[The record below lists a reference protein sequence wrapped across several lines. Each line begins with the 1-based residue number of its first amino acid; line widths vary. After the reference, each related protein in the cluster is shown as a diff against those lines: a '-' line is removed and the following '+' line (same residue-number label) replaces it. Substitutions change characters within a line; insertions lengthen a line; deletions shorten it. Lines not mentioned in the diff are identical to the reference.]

1 MKESGW
7 GKKEREWEKERV
19 KDTGRERERKAAGK
33 GEGRK
38 GGREQRNYK
47 IFQLVVTKLVS

>member
-1 MKESGW
+1 M
-7 GKKEREWEKERV
+7 RERV
-19 KDTGRERERKAAGK
+19 KDTGREGERKAAGK

-38 GGREQRNYK
+38 GGREQRNHK